1 MTPMIRKPA
10 VAHQFYPGDPKSLQD
25 ALAALIPAVAE
36 KKKALAVIA
45 PHAGYVYSGA
55 VAGETFAAVRI
66 PKDILVMGP
75 NHHGY
80 GAPAALMREGSWRTP
95 LGPVPLNG
103 ELADLLL
110 AESENVEEDELAHRL
125 EHSLEVQIPFL
136 QYLRP
141 DITLTPLVL
150 SRLSFAACREI
161 GLALARAITRY
172 DREVLLVASSD
183 MSHYESR
190 QSATARDR
198 LALQH
203 ILALDPEGLYRTVD
217 EKRISMCGV
226 IPATVALIA
235 ALELGAGRAE
245 LVRYTDSGETSGD
258 IGQVVGYAGCVIA

>member
-1 MTPMIRKPA
+1 MIREPA
-10 VAHQFYPGDPKSLQD
+10 VAHQFYPGDPSSLQA
-25 ALAALIPAVAE
+25 ALAALIPTIAE

-66 PKDILVMGP
+66 PRDILVMGP

-80 GAPAALMREGSWRTP
+80 GAPAALMRKGSWQMP

-110 AESENVEEDELAHRL
+110 AESESVEEDELAHRL

-150 SRLSFAACREI
+150 SRLPYAACREI
-161 GLALARAITRY
+161 GLALARAIRRY
-172 DREVLLVASSD
+172 DREVLMVASSD

-190 QSATARDR
+190 QSATAKDR
-198 LALQH
+198 LALEQV
-203 ILALDPEGLYRTVD
+203 LALNPEGLYRTVG

-258 IGQVVGYAGCVIA
+258 LGQVVGYAGCLIA